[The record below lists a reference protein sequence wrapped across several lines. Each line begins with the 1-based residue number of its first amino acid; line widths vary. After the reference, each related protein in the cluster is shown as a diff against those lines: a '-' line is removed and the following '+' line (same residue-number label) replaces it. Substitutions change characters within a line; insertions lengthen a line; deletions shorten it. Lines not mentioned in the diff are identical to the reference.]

1 MLRSDD
7 RALQASI
14 LICMADLRTSIPE
27 VALRRDPAPRWWAP
41 WLVLVLALTVPASYA
56 VSMVLPYYVNDLDRF
71 PLDEMPWGVD
81 YTELWPYDTA
91 YALPVGLAGIYALAA
106 GPLVAIGTVLWV
118 GYWWNARWRTTTW
131 SARVA
136 TSMAVAVSAGTL
148 AWLFT
153 SPLAST
159 LASWF
164 LD

>member
-1 MLRSDD
+1 MV
-7 RALQASI
+7 
-14 LICMADLRTSIPE
+14 DLKNSIPE
-27 VALRRDPAPRWWAP
+27 VALHRDPSPRWWAP

-81 YTELWPYDTA
+81 YTELWPYDTD
-91 YALPVGLAGIYALAA
+91 YSFPVGLAGIYAVLGA
-106 GPLVAIGTVLWV
+106 PLVAMGIVLWV
-118 GYWWNARWRTTTW
+118 GYWWNARWRTATW

-136 TSMAVAVSAGTL
+136 TTL
-148 AWLFT
+148 AVVVSVSTVAWLVS

-159 LASWF
+159 LVVWF

>member
-1 MLRSDD
+1 MLRSDIPAR
-7 RALQASI
+7 RACI
-14 LICMADLRTSIPE
+14 LIRMADLRTSIPE
-27 VALRRDPAPRWWAP
+27 VALHRDPSPRWWAP

-91 YALPVGLAGIYALAA
+91 YSFPVGLAGIYAILGA
-106 GPLVAIGTVLWV
+106 PLVAMGIVLWV
-118 GYWWNARWRTTTW
+118 GYWWNARWRTATW

-136 TSMAVAVSAGTL
+136 TTLAVVVAVSTM
-148 AWLFT
+148 AWLVS

-159 LASWF
+159 LVVWF